1 MKTMKNIY
9 LIFSVILFASCKAQ
23 IIDAYDVN
31 ILPGDING
39 AYYKDLTNFRDRF
52 VGTWVYS
59 QGNNFLTIII
69 QKRDNVYINDGFN
82 TFYED
87 ILVGEYKYIE
97 QGIEKIN
104 TLNNI
109 NINYGGTLDLNAK
122 HNLLGDMYLPY
133 PVNYPPCNECLPN
146 EKRMV
151 FDYTEP
157 NYDPKGV
164 ANGYMVVR
172 HFIENGVEKIKI
184 VFYTE
189 NQIQRHDANGNP
201 ITPEPYKIPF
211 GEYVLVKQ

>member
-1 MKTMKNIY
+1 MKNIY
-9 LIFSVILFASCKAQ
+9 LIFTILLFASCKAQ
-23 IIDAYDVN
+23 IIDQFNPDIVV
-31 ILPGDING
+31 GDITG

-52 VGTWVYS
+52 VGTWVYT
-59 QGNNFLTIII
+59 QGNTSLTIQF
-69 QKRDNVYINDGFN
+69 QKRDRVYEDDGFN

-87 ILVGEYKYIE
+87 IMVGEYKFTE
-97 QGIEKIN
+97 NGIEKIN
-104 TLNNI
+104 TLAHINNV
-109 NINYGGTLDLNAK
+109 YGNQYNDNLQ
-122 HNLLGDMYLPY
+122 HNLIYTMHLRSPQRY
-133 PVNYPPCNECLPN
+133 PICNECLPN
-146 EKRMV
+146 EKRLV
-151 FDYTEP
+151 FSYTEP
-157 NYDPKGV
+157 NYDAKGV